1 MTTGDWAADADGT
14 PRGLLRACLEA
25 AVAAPSVHNTQPWRF
40 RISGGTVDIL
50 ADRGRRLAVL
60 DPQGRELLISIGA
73 AVFNLR
79 AAMLAHGRTPVL
91 HLLPAV
97 DEPDLAARIT
107 VGPPTRAPATAMML
121 AEAIPRRHT
130 NRQPFHEVHVPA
142 EALVDLSAA
151 AEAERA
157 RLVVTDPRARD
168 AVLDV
173 VRIAEQRRR
182 HDPAYWREL
191 HEWTLPAAER
201 HDGVPPEAFGS
212 WDALETVPIRD
223 FSTVRPAHRRG
234 PAPFEQAPAIAVL
247 YTRGDTPYEWL
258 RGGQALERVLLT
270 ATVRGL
276 VSTIMTQPVEVP
288 HLRALL
294 EDPADGNVA
303 QAVLRFGY
311 GPVSAA
317 SKRRPLEEV
326 IVPADRPARASARQ
340 ERKGPD
346 G

>member
-1 MTTGDWAADADGT
+1 MSGEGWTAGPGGV
-14 PRGLLRACLEA
+14 PRGALRACLED

-40 RISGGTVDIL
+40 RLSAGTIEVL
-50 ADRGRRLAVL
+50 ADRARRLEVL
-60 DPQGRELLISIGA
+60 DPQGRELFISLGA

-79 AAMLAHGRTPVL
+79 AAMLARGRVPVL
-91 HLLPAV
+91 RLLPDAA
-97 DEPDLAARIT
+97 EPDLAARIT
-107 VGPPTRAPATAMML
+107 IGRPTRPPATAIML

-130 NRQPFHEVHVPA
+130 NRQPFTDIPVPA
-142 EALVDLSAA
+142 EALADLSAA
-151 AEAERA
+151 ADAEQA
-157 RLVVTDPRARD
+157 RLVVTDPAGRD

-191 HEWTLPAAER
+191 SEWTRPGAER
-201 HDGVPPEAFGS
+201 RDGVPPEAFGP

-223 FSTVRPAHRRG
+223 FSVVRPARRRK
-234 PAPFEQAPAIAVL
+234 PAPFERAPTIAVL
-247 YTRGDTPYEWL
+247 YTREDTPHEWL

-276 VSTIMTQPVEVP
+276 ASTIMTQPVEVP

-294 EDPADGNVA
+294 EDGSDGYAA

-311 GPVSAA
+311 GPFSAA
-317 SKRRPLEEV
+317 SARRPLDEV
-326 IVPADRPARASARQ
+326 VVTAADGSKVP
-340 ERKGPD
+340 E
-346 G
+346 